1 MKVLLVEDEE
11 IIAHV
16 HQIFV
21 ERCGAE
27 IIGVATDSESAF
39 RQAVMNRP
47 DIILMDI
54 RLDGDADGI
63 ETAQAIQNVY
73 PIPVIYVSGNS
84 DDRTLERAALTNMLA
99 FLVKPITPDELQKVF
114 AEFNKNFAA

>member
-11 IIAHV
+11 VIAYV

-27 IIGVATDSESAF
+27 IVGVASDSESAF
-39 RQAVMNRP
+39 RQAVLKRP

-73 PIPVIYVSGNS
+73 PIPVVYISGNS
-84 DDRTLERAALTNMLA
+84 DDRTLERAALTKMLA
-99 FLVKPITPDELQKVF
+99 FLVKPITSEELQKVF
-114 AEFNKNFAA
+114 SDYDKNFAA